1 MPDSDASAPI
11 PAPRPGASLMGPVSL
26 VAGLVPVCFY
36 LLGPL
41 LGRWAL
47 CDDAPLAFTVVLA
60 ALPLAFV
67 LGVAALSSDVRRGRR
82 WAWAGAGGLVLS
94 AALPL
99 IVSAIR
105 FLGAH

>member
-1 MPDSDASAPI
+1 MPDSDAS
-11 PAPRPGASLMGPVSL
+11 APRPGASLMGPASL

-47 CDDAPLAFTVVLA
+47 FDDAPLAFTVVLA

>member
-11 PAPRPGASLMGPVSL
+11 PAPRPGASLMGPASL

-47 CDDAPLAFTVVLA
+47 FDDASLAFTVVLA